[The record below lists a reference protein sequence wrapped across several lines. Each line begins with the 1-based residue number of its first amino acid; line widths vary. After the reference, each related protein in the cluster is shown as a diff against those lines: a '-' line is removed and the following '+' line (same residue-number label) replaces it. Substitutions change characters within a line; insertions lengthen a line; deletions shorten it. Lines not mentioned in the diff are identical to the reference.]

1 MNVPPIDRAPG
12 SSGISDTARADQAAY
27 IGEFNFRL
35 KYLALNLASE
45 FPDTTVFQFDTNWLF
60 TLAINNPDSFAETSA
75 FEDSTSACKAYE
87 RSVTP

>member
-12 SSGISDTARADQAAY
+12 SAGLSEIDRAYQAGY
-27 IGEFNFRL
+27 IGLFNFYL
-35 KYLALNLASE
+35 QYLALNLASN

-75 FEDSTSACKAYE
+75 FQDSTSFCEAYQ
-87 RSVTP
+87 R

>member
-12 SSGISDTARADQAAY
+12 SASLNEAARADLAAY

-35 KYLALNLASE
+35 YYLALNLASD

-60 TLAINNPDSFAETSA
+60 TLAINNTHSFAETSA
-75 FEDSTSACKAYE
+75 FQDSTSFCEAYQ
-87 RSVTP
+87 R

>member
-12 SSGISDTARADQAAY
+12 SVRLSETARASQAAY

-35 KYLALNLASE
+35 KYLALNLASN

-60 TLAINNPDSFAETSA
+60 TLALNNQDSFAETSA
-75 FEDSTSACKAYE
+75 FQDVTSFCEAYQ
-87 RSVTP
+87 R